1 MKYKDKNDIGERVIV
16 IFARDVT
23 DYLKELSKGTFINYF
38 PEQFIDLLNDNYDEC
53 IKSVKYCP
61 KIYFYLNDTFKR
73 DKYLIKMTLYS
84 YKRHRKNKYIK
95 YDKKEKILKDKG
107 LV

>member
-1 MKYKDKNDIGERVIV
+1 MKYKGKNDIGARVIV
-16 IFARDVT
+16 MFAGDVT
-23 DYLKELSKGTFINYF
+23 NYLKELSKGTFINYF
-38 PEQFIDLLNDNYDEC
+38 PEQFVDLLNDNYDEC
-53 IKSVKYCP
+53 IKTIKYCP

-73 DKYLIKMTLYS
+73 DKYLVKMTLNS
-84 YKRHRKNKYIK
+84 YKRHKRHKYIK